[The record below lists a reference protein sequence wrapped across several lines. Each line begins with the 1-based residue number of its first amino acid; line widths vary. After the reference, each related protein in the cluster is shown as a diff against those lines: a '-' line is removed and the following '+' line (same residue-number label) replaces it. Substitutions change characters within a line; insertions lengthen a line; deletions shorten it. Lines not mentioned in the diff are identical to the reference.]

1 MHDFINSNPGLKSR
15 FTHTIHFDD
24 YSADELTQ
32 IFVNLAESRN
42 FKIDDKTKS
51 GVHRLF
57 EQLYLRRDKNF
68 GNAREVRKIFDA
80 TIERQSQR
88 LVKDISNSSNTEY
101 DIYDIIYDD
110 LPLTQD
116 QNVKS
121 IDQVLNELD
130 EFIGMR
136 SVKNMIRRLAV
147 QSMFMKQRSVHGVGK
162 TQQIS
167 LNFILTG
174 NPGTGKTT
182 LARKM
187 GEILQSMEI
196 LPSSNVIEVSRATLI
211 GKYMGETPKIVNNM
225 CDKALGGILFI
236 DEAYNLCTDNDNYGQ
251 EALDTLMKRME
262 DDRGKFVV
270 IASGY
275 KDNMDAF
282 MSVNPGLSSRFT
294 HRMHI
299 DDYNEDELLSIF
311 KKMASKDE
319 YVLSQA
325 AELKLMDAI
334 CRLVVSKDSQFGN
347 AREMRNLLDKIIQ
360 HLSYRVSK
368 MQPSEITEDVFK
380 VIMPEDI
387 YN

>member
-1 MHDFINSNPGLKSR
+1 
-15 FTHTIHFDD
+15 
-24 YSADELTQ
+24 
-32 IFVNLAESRN
+32 
-42 FKIDDKTKS
+42 
-51 GVHRLF
+51 
-57 EQLYLRRDKNF
+57 
-68 GNAREVRKIFDA
+68 
-80 TIERQSQR
+80 
-88 LVKDISNSSNTEY
+88 
-101 DIYDIIYDD
+101 
-110 LPLTQD
+110 
-116 QNVKS
+116 
-121 IDQVLNELD
+121 
-130 EFIGMR
+130 
-136 SVKNMIRRLAV
+136 
-147 QSMFMKQRSVHGVGK
+147 
-162 TQQIS
+162 
-167 LNFILTG
+167 
-174 NPGTGKTT
+174 
-182 LARKM
+182 
-187 GEILQSMEI
+187 
-196 LPSSNVIEVSRATLI
+196 
-211 GKYMGETPKIVNNM
+211 MGETPQIVNKM

-236 DEAYNLCTDNDNYGQ
+236 DEAYTLCADNDNYGQ

-347 AREMRNLLDKIIQ
+347 AREMRNMLDKIIQ

>member
-1 MHDFINSNPGLKSR
+1 
-15 FTHTIHFDD
+15 
-24 YSADELTQ
+24 
-32 IFVNLAESRN
+32 
-42 FKIDDKTKS
+42 
-51 GVHRLF
+51 
-57 EQLYLRRDKNF
+57 
-68 GNAREVRKIFDA
+68 
-80 TIERQSQR
+80 
-88 LVKDISNSSNTEY
+88 
-101 DIYDIIYDD
+101 
-110 LPLTQD
+110 
-116 QNVKS
+116 
-121 IDQVLNELD
+121 
-130 EFIGMR
+130 
-136 SVKNMIRRLAV
+136 
-147 QSMFMKQRSVHGVGK
+147 
-162 TQQIS
+162 
-167 LNFILTG
+167 
-174 NPGTGKTT
+174 
-182 LARKM
+182 
-187 GEILQSMEI
+187 MEI